1 MRIVETAPLFAWEAL
16 EDCPSLKTIRELL
29 ALVPDTRLLEA
40 LRQWRG
46 RGRDDYP
53 VSVLW
58 GVLLLTIVLRHP
70 SIEACLA
77 ELRRNPPL
85 RKLIGIESE
94 EQVPK
99 KWNVSRFQRVLGT
112 EPHRTLLREVFDTMI
127 RRLAAAVGDLGRHV
141 AGDASGLNARR
152 TRQKKGRRSVSADS
166 RNAGRLAV
174 KAAPGRH
181 GNGSAARDED
191 DLPEPAGGRKEYTDE
206 KGNVTHVV
214 EWFGYKFHLLVD
226 TKHEVILAWQM
237 SSTKTGDNQVLP
249 ELLEQA
255 QANLPAGRIET
266 LAYDKAC
273 DDVETHRLLDE
284 AQIKPLIE
292 NRSLWKDEYERKL
305 PGHGGD
311 SNIVH
316 DEAGTVY
323 CYDKVSRVP
332 VRHKMSY
339 IGHEPKRGTLKYR
352 CPARHEGWHCPS
364 EKRCNAGRKYGLTV
378 RVKREID
385 LRRFPPIPRAT
396 KQFERLYKGRT
407 AVERVNA
414 RVKVFWGADDG
425 NIVGPQRFF
434 AQLATI
440 MIVHAGLATL
450 LARAPRRVGTL
461 GKLRLS
467 PIAKALH
474 AADSG

>member
-1 MRIVETAPLFAWEAL
+1 
-16 EDCPSLKTIRELL
+16 
-29 ALVPDTRLLEA
+29 
-40 LRQWRG
+40 
-46 RGRDDYP
+46 
-53 VSVLW
+53 VLW
-58 GVLLLTIVLRHP
+58 GVSLLTILLRHP
-70 SIEACLA
+70 SIEAGLA
-77 ELRRNPPL
+77 ELRRNPSL

-94 EQVPK
+94 EGVPK
-99 KWNVSRFQRVLGT
+99 KWNVSRFQQVLGQ
-112 EPHRTLLREVFDTMI
+112 EPHRTLLREVFDTLI
-127 RRLAAAVGDLGRHV
+127 QRLGAAVGDLGRHT
-141 AGDASGLNARR
+141 AGDASGL
-152 TRQKKGRRSVSADS
+152 S
-166 RNAGRLAV
+166 
-174 KAAPGRH
+174 
-181 GNGSAARDED
+181 D

-206 KGNVTHVV
+206 AGRVTHVV

-226 TKHEVILAWQM
+226 VKHEVILAWRI

-273 DDVETHRLLDE
+273 DDVETHRRLHK
-284 AQIKPLIE
+284 QKIKPLIE
-292 NRSLWKDEYERKL
+292 NRSLWTGEHERML

-332 VRHKMSY
+332 VRHKMAY
-339 IGHEPKRGTLKYR
+339 IGHEAARGTLKYR
-352 CPARHEGWHCPS
+352 CPARHEGWRCPS

-378 RVKREID
+378 RVRREID

-434 AQLATI
+434 AQLGTI
-440 MIVHAGLATL
+440 MVVHAGLATL
-450 LARAPRRVGTL
+450 LARAPRREGTL

-467 PIAKALH
+467 PAAQALH
-474 AADSG
+474 QAESDRTSRESGSDRAPPPADSG